1 MIRNSTARSSRTTLR
16 ELSDDDA
23 FSRQQKKSGVAS
35 ISPVPRGIL
44 GLDRA
49 VALSLGAALFTSVLS
64 VAAVIS
70 DPSIAARLSGWW
82 SGSEPTARQQAW
94 QEDFSA
100 GGPMPLMEALK
111 HVAPAGTNIQVSDV
125 VTQAAAARQF
135 SWNGGTRLA
144 ALNSI
149 MRAASD
155 QGRVLPGG
163 LLVTPAPFAYRIEEG
178 VSILRQLAV
187 WSRHEGW
194 ELDWQ
199 ALEAPPSAT
208 QRPGVPMKTPV
219 DWPSPRTIDF
229 GQDFD
234 RAFASVIN
242 GMNAERRRQGKRP
255 LSATA
260 NFTAGRI
267 IVGFSDEAE
276 KQSREARN
284 GRGDSEKAAH

>member
-1 MIRNSTARSSRTTLR
+1 MTFFQDS
-16 ELSDDDA
+16 
-23 FSRQQKKSGVAS
+23 KKTSGAAS

-49 VALSLGAALFTSVLS
+49 VALSLGAALFASVLS

-70 DPSIAARLSGWW
+70 DPSIAVRLSGWW

-94 QEDFSA
+94 QENFSA

-111 HVAPAGTNIQVSDV
+111 HIAPAGTNLQVSDA

-135 SWNGGTRLA
+135 SWKGGTRLA

-149 MRAASD
+149 LKAASG
-155 QGRVLPGG
+155 QGRVLPGV

-178 VSILRQLAV
+178 VSILQQLAV

-199 ALEAPPSAT
+199 ALEAAPSAS
-208 QRPGVPMKTPV
+208 QRPGAPMKTPV

-242 GMNAERRRQGKRP
+242 GMNAERRRQGKHP

-260 NFTAGRI
+260 NFAAGRI
-267 IVGFSDEAE
+267 NVGFSDEAE
-276 KQSREARN
+276 QRSRDARN
-284 GRGDSEKAAH
+284 GRGGNEKGAH